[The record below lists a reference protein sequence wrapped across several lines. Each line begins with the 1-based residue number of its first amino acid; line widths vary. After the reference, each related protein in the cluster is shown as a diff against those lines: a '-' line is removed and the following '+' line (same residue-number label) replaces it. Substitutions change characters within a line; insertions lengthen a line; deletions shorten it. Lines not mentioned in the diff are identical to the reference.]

1 MLYLYLSSF
10 NIYIY
15 IQVLSV
21 VRGHWDTIVVPR
33 PCSATVCGWAPQFQ
47 QENLPQGSMAT
58 WSLWHGYMIWKP
70 KTSGSSSI
78 WKKNTHHES
87 TSFLGQTT
95 VFTVFFRIFW
105 YVYLTVSPARNS
117 DVDVHHVW
125 YEPTNL
131 N

>member
-15 IQVLSV
+15 KFYPWSV
-21 VRGHWDTIVVPR
+21 AIEIPLLFRGLVVPR
-33 PCSATVCGWAPQFQ
+33 SVVGRPSFNKRICHKGPWQHDPYGMAIWF
-47 QENLPQGSMAT
+47 ENP
-58 WSLWHGYMIWKP
+58 KP
-70 KTSGSSSI
+70 LVAARYG
-78 WKKNTHHES
+78 KKNTHHES

>member
-10 NIYIY
+10 NIY

-78 WKKNTHHES
+78 WKKKYPSWKHIISWSNNRFYRFFPHFLVCLPHSKPRAELRCWCSSCLVWTNES
-87 TSFLGQTT
+87 
-95 VFTVFFRIFW
+95 
-105 YVYLTVSPARNS
+105 
-117 DVDVHHVW
+117 
-125 YEPTNL
+125 
-131 N
+131 